1 MNGMPVQHSG
11 QARIRRVA
19 IVGNDV
25 AAWMTAAAL
34 AKSFAGL
41 GIVITVVGTQTAD
54 PDAESERPHRPAL
67 TTLPTLRAFHHVLG
81 LDEDDLIRATDA
93 TFSLGTRFIDWS
105 ANGAQFLHVH
115 GDYGARLGG
124 IEFHQHWVR
133 QRRCGAAAELHEY
146 SIAALAAI
154 RGKFVRPTRDPR
166 SPLSTFSYGLNLQ
179 ERRYREAL
187 RAQCRGLGVEE
198 RIAEPGEV
206 RLRSEDGF
214 IESVQLRGG
223 GEVHADLFLDCTGQ
237 AGLLIERALGG
248 DYEDWSELLPVDRVM
263 SVNTSTTASLD
274 SCRTIRAVAAGW
286 RLTTPLRTTT
296 DQRLYYR
303 SELTSD
309 DDAIANLLGDV
320 PDTAS
325 SSVSAERI
333 RMGRAKSLWL
343 KNCVAIG
350 ASACRLD
357 ALAGA
362 ELHVVQSGV
371 TRLIAHFPD
380 RSCDAEVARDYHRI
394 MASELDRLRDFV
406 TLHYACAAGPD
417 SPFWR
422 QCRRIA
428 VPEPL
433 LRKIRLFATCGRVV
447 SYDQEIFDAQT
458 WAAAML
464 GLGMVPDRTDALLE
478 NIDEPTSRRSL
489 ERMAAVVAH
498 EVGRMPDHAAVLR
511 DIVASMPRAVI

>member
-1 MNGMPVQHSG
+1 MNGMPVRPSAP
-11 QARIRRVA
+11 ARIRRIA
-19 IVGNDV
+19 IIGNDV

-34 AKSFAGL
+34 ARTFAGL
-41 GIVITVVGTQTAD
+41 GIALSVVGAKSVD
-54 PDAESERPHRPAL
+54 SDAGAEGPPAAL
-67 TTLPTLRAFHHVLG
+67 TARPTLRAFHHVLG

-105 ANGAQFLHVH
+105 GSGARFLHVH

-133 QRRCGAAAELHEY
+133 LRRSGAAAELHEY
-146 SIAALAAI
+146 SLAALAAI

-179 ERRYREAL
+179 APRYREAL
-187 RAQCRGLGVEE
+187 RAQCRRLGVEE

-237 AGLLIERALGG
+237 AGLLIERALRG
-248 DYEDWSELLPVDRVM
+248 DREDWSKLLPVDRVLC
-263 SVNTSTTASLD
+263 VNTSTTANLD
-274 SCRTIRAVAAGW
+274 SCRTIRAVNAGW

-303 SELTSD
+303 SDLTTD
-309 DDAIANLLGDV
+309 DDAIVNLLGNAA
-320 PDTAS
+320 DTAPYS
-325 SSVSAERI
+325 TSTERI
-333 RMGRAKSLWL
+333 RTGRAKAPWL

-371 TRLIAHFPD
+371 ARLIAHFPD
-380 RSCDAEVARDYHRI
+380 RPCDVEVAREYNRI
-394 MASELDRLRDFV
+394 MASELDGIRDFV
-406 TLHYACAAGPD
+406 TLHYAYAAGPD
-417 SPFWR
+417 SPFWQ

-433 LRKIRLFATCGRVV
+433 LRRIRLFAACGRVV
-447 SYDQEIFDAQT
+447 SDDKDLFDAQT

-464 GLGMVPDRTDALLE
+464 GLGMVPERTDIRLDS
-478 NIDEPTSRRSL
+478 IDEATSRRSL

-498 EVGRMPDHAAVLR
+498 EVVRMPDHAAVLR
-511 DIVASMPRAVI
+511 DIVASVTPTVI